1 MSHLTKDE
9 VRQLLRECVTVVKP
23 GETLVIRGDR
33 NWTPNQLR
41 EVQDMLD
48 RATKYYDLRF
58 HALVVPGE
66 ELGVAEASGAGPH
79 PHQPRRDHRRPLHGA
94 LRIHGHLLPFT
105 AAVLKLEAPHPPA
118 PSVAPP
124 VIGGAI
130 VTLEA
135 RTEFQETTRAALIA
149 AGWTP
154 PPEPGSEDE
163 ALPMRDG
170 APHCTPGPDGSC
182 TCQPEPA

>member
-1 MSHLTKDE
+1 MPDDILTNHVE
-9 VRQLLRECVTVVKP
+9 IT
-23 GETLVIRGDR
+23 GD
-33 NWTPNQLR
+33 P
-41 EVQDMLD
+41 
-48 RATKYYDLRF
+48 
-58 HALVVPGE
+58 
-66 ELGVAEASGAGPH
+66 S
-79 PHQPRRDHRRPLHGA
+79 HGA
-94 LRIHGHLLPFT
+94 LRIDGHLLPFT
-105 AAVLKLEAPHPPA
+105 AAVLRLEAPHPPVL
-118 PSVAPP
+118 SVALP

-182 TCQPEPA
+182 ACQPEPA